1 MKSFLRL
8 LLLTANLFGCGS
20 SPSPA
25 LGDAQELLVRAVRVG
40 VDAKENPLPVTDVR
54 FHGQSLR
61 EGGGDSWVGP
71 CNCRIMF
78 DYLATPEHQLK
89 YVHLALFDCRKHVAL
104 DRVFSLVD
112 PLFQRDDDRAA
123 FHALLASPPKI
134 DGADPGASISAKR
147 VFSATVVR
155 GTWEPVVWK
164 EFPLHTAEDQAF
176 AEETVM
182 LWIEPRT
189 KDDDTEETKA
199 SDLNFSSNGLTP
211 RRCRDGSTRPW
222 ERK

>member
-1 MKSFLRL
+1 MKSSLRL
-8 LLLTANLFGCGS
+8 LPLGASLLACGS
-20 SPSPA
+20 SPPPT
-25 LGDAQELLVRAVRVG
+25 LGDARELLVRAVRVG
-40 VDAKENPLPVTDVR
+40 IDAKENPQPVSR
-54 FHGQSLR
+54 NGQNTL
-61 EGGGDSWVGP
+61 EGSGDSWVGP
-71 CNCRIMF
+71 CNCLIRF
-78 DYLATPEHQLK
+78 GYEATLEHRVKTVQLG
-89 YVHLALFDCRKHVAL
+89 LFDCRKNAAL

-123 FHALLASPPKI
+123 FHALLASPPRI